1 MGLLS
6 MIRAQRIC
14 TNNETIINFSI
25 GGDDKKMVISNRTKI
40 HTLKILE
47 LSFKKPKSAKYGL
60 IF

>member
-1 MGLLS
+1 